1 MTAPLIASVTSEALT
16 ALRVEQRAKLRYAWD
31 LFARESQKPPP
42 GDWITWLYMAGRGAG
57 KTRTASEW
65 VRQRVNDGAQ
75 RIALLGRTPA
85 DVRDVMVEGDSGLLN
100 VFPPPERPNYEP
112 SNRRIVFHTGAVGHV
127 YSSEQPDHL
136 RGPQHDTAWC
146 DELATFKG
154 RDAWDN
160 LQLGLR
166 LGTPRQIVTTTP
178 KPVAAMR
185 ELVGNPNTVL
195 TRDTSYANRANLA
208 PAFFDQ
214 VIQMYEGTSRG
225 QQEIEGMLLDSLPG
239 ALWTREMIRYRK
251 ETPKLPLTRVI
262 GVDPSIG
269 DGETSDEC
277 GIVGVGL
284 ADDGKLDVLGDWSVR
299 ASPLKWAERVVKA
312 YHEIE
317 ADYIV
322 IERNSGGRLL
332 LKANIDSVE
341 AGLPIRTVWAKEA
354 KEMRA
359 SNPALKYELG
369 QVYHAKPMPE
379 LEDQL
384 CTWIPWR
391 GAVTRQ
397 TGRAGV
403 GRPISYPAAIPNRYG
418 GAMKAFKL
426 GCGLILFGMV
436 GVPVLLLIIVIILMA
451 LGVETG

>member
-1 MTAPLIASVTSEALT
+1 MMTSPKDKAAPLIASLTPEALA
-16 ALRVEQRAKLRYAWD
+16 ALSEHRAGMLRYAWD

-65 VRQRVNDGAQ
+65 IRQRVYDGAQ
-75 RIALLGRTPA
+75 RIALVGRTPA
-85 DVRDVMVEGDSGLLN
+85 DVRDVMIEGDSGLLN
-100 VFPPPERPNYEP
+100 VFPPHERPKHEP
-112 SNRRIVFHTGAVGHV
+112 SNRRIVFHTGGVGHV
-127 YSSEQPDHL
+127 YSSEQSDHL

-146 DELATFKG
+146 DELATFKS

-160 LQLGLR
+160 LQMGLR
-166 LGTPRQIVTTTP
+166 LRSPRQIVTTTP
-178 KPVAAMR
+178 RPVSALR
-185 ELVGNPNTVL
+185 ELAGNPHTVL

-208 PAFFDQ
+208 PAFFAQ
-214 VIQMYEGTSRG
+214 VIQMYEGTARG
-225 QQEIEGMLLDSLPG
+225 QQEIMGMLLDSLPG
-239 ALWTREMIRYRK
+239 ALWTRDMIRCR
-251 ETPKLPLTRVI
+251 ETPPTTRRCI
-262 GVDPSIG
+262 GVDPSLG

-299 ASPLKWAERVVKA
+299 ASPLKWARQVVRA

-322 IERNSGGRLL
+322 IERNAGGRAL

-341 AGLPIRTVWAKEA
+341 AGLPIRDVWAKEA

-384 CTWIPWR
+384 CTWIPGEGPSPDRLDALVWAIR
-391 GAVTRQ
+391 
-397 TGRAGV
+397 
-403 GRPISYPAAIPNRYG
+403 SLAAPQ
-418 GAMKAFKL
+418 FK
-426 GCGLILFGMV
+426 MSME
-436 GVPVLLLIIVIILMA
+436 VL
-451 LGVETG
+451 

>member
-1 MTAPLIASVTSEALT
+1 MGETSPLIADLTSEALA
-16 ALRVEQRAKLRYAWD
+16 ALPERRRGMLRYTWG

-65 VRQRVNDGAQ
+65 MRQRVNDGAQ
-75 RIALLGRTPA
+75 RIALVGRTPA
-85 DVRDVMVEGDSGLLN
+85 DVRDVMIEGDSGLLN
-100 VFPPPERPNYEP
+100 VFPPHERPKYEP
-112 SNRRIVFHTGAVGHV
+112 SIRRIVFHTGAVGHV

-178 KPVAAMR
+178 RPVAAMR
-185 ELVGNPNTVL
+185 ELVGNPHTVL

-214 VIQMYEGTSRG
+214 VIQMYEGTGRG
-225 QQEIEGMLLDSLPG
+225 QQEIMGMLLDSLPG
-239 ALWTREMIRYRK
+239 ALWTRDMIRHLGEK
-251 ETPKLPLTRVI
+251 DKDGMPLAPEKLPALTRKVI
-262 GVDPSIG
+262 GVDPSLG

-277 GIVGVGL
+277 GIVGVAL
-284 ADDGKLDVLGDWSVR
+284 AEDKKLYVLGDWSVR
-299 ASPLKWAERVVKA
+299 ASPLKWARRVVDA
-312 YHEIE
+312 YHEIK
-317 ADYIV
+317 ADYIL
-322 IERNSGGRLL
+322 IERNAGGRAL

-341 AGLPIRTVWAKEA
+341 AGLPIRAVWAKET

-369 QVYHAKPMPE
+369 EVYHAKPLPE

-384 CTWIPWR
+384 CTWIPGEGPSPDRLDALVW
-391 GAVTRQ
+391 AVRSLSTPQYR
-397 TGRAGV
+397 
-403 GRPISYPAAIPNRYG
+403 I
-418 GAMKAFKL
+418 AME
-426 GCGLILFGMV
+426 
-436 GVPVLLLIIVIILMA
+436 VL
-451 LGVETG
+451 

>member
-1 MTAPLIASVTSEALT
+1 MSLPPIASLTPEALA
-16 ALRVEQRAKLRYAWD
+16 ALPKERRAMLRYAWD

-65 VRQRVNDGAQ
+65 IRQRVYEGAQ
-75 RIALLGRTPA
+75 RIALVGRTPA
-85 DVRDVMVEGDSGLLN
+85 DVRDVMIEGDSGLLS
-100 VFPPPERPNYEP
+100 VFPPHERPKHEP
-112 SNRRIVFHTGAVGHV
+112 SIRRIAFHTGAVGHV

-146 DELATFKG
+146 DELATFKTRG
-154 RDAWDN
+154 AWDN

-166 LGTPRQIVTTTP
+166 LRSPRQIVTTTP
-178 KPVAAMR
+178 RPVSALR
-185 ELVGNPNTVL
+185 ELVDNPHAVL

-208 PAFFDQ
+208 PAFFAQ
-214 VIQMYEGTSRG
+214 VIQLYEGTARG
-225 QQEIEGMLLDSLPG
+225 QQEIMGMLLDSLPG
-239 ALWTREMIRYRK
+239 ALWTRDMIRFR
-251 ETPKLPLTRVI
+251 ETPPLTRKVI

-277 GIVGVGL
+277 GIVGVGQ
-284 ADDGKLDVLGDWSVR
+284 ADDGKLDVLGDWSIR
-299 ASPLKWAERVVKA
+299 ASPLKWARQLVKA

-322 IERNSGGRLL
+322 IERNAGGRAL

-354 KEMRA
+354 KEHRA
-359 SNPALKYELG
+359 SNVALKYELG
-369 QVYHAKPMPE
+369 QVYHAKPMPK

-384 CTWIPWR
+384 CTWIPGDGPSPDRLDALVW
-391 GAVTRQ
+391 AVRSLS
-397 TGRAGV
+397 
-403 GRPISYPAAIPNRYG
+403 RPEIRYR
-418 GAMKAFKL
+418 ME
-426 GCGLILFGMV
+426 
-436 GVPVLLLIIVIILMA
+436 VLS
-451 LGVETG
+451 

>member
-1 MTAPLIASVTSEALT
+1 MSIPPIASLTPEALA
-16 ALRVEQRAKLRYAWD
+16 ALPKERKAMLRYAWD

-65 VRQRVNDGAQ
+65 IRQRVYEGAQ
-75 RIALLGRTPA
+75 RIALVGRTPA
-85 DVRDVMVEGDSGLLN
+85 DVRDVMIEGGSGLLS
-100 VFPPPERPNYEP
+100 VFPPHERPKYEP
-112 SNRRIVFHTGAVGHV
+112 SIRRIVFHTGGVGHV

-146 DELATFKG
+146 DELATFKA

-160 LQLGLR
+160 LQMGLR

-178 KPVAAMR
+178 RPVAAMR

-214 VIQMYEGTSRG
+214 VIQMYEGTGRG
-225 QQEIEGMLLDSLPG
+225 QQEIMGLLLDSLPG
-239 ALWTREMIRYRK
+239 ALWTRAMIRHLGEK
-251 ETPKLPLTRVI
+251 DSDGLPLAPSKLPALTRKVI

-277 GIVGVGL
+277 GIVGVGQG
-284 ADDGKLDVLGDWSVR
+284 DDGKLYVLGDWSVR
-299 ASPLKWAERVVKA
+299 ASPLKWARQVVRA
-312 YHEIE
+312 YHEIK
-317 ADYIV
+317 ADYIL
-322 IERNSGGRLL
+322 IERNAGGRGLL
-332 LKANIDSVE
+332 RANINSVE
-341 AGLPIRTVWAKEA
+341 PGLPIRSVWAKET

-369 QVYHAKPMPE
+369 EVYHAKPMPK

-384 CTWIPWR
+384 CTWIPGDGPSPDRLDALVW
-391 GAVTRQ
+391 AVRSLS
-397 TGRAGV
+397 
-403 GRPISYPAAIPNRYG
+403 RPEMR
-418 GAMKAFKL
+418 FKMEML
-426 GCGLILFGMV
+426 S
-436 GVPVLLLIIVIILMA
+436 
-451 LGVETG
+451 

>member
-1 MTAPLIASVTSEALT
+1 MMPSPKDKAAPSIADLAPEAL
-16 ALRVEQRAKLRYAWD
+16 AGMPERRRGMLRYAWD
-31 LFARESQKPPP
+31 LYARESQRPPA

-65 VRQRVNDGAQ
+65 CRQRVNDGAQ
-75 RIALLGRTPA
+75 RLALVGRTPA
-85 DVRDVMVEGDSGLLN
+85 DVRDVMIEGDSGLLN
-100 VFPPPERPNYEP
+100 VFPPHERPKYEP
-112 SNRRIVFHTGAVGHV
+112 SIRRIVFHTGAVGHV

-146 DELATFKG
+146 DELATFKS

-166 LGTPRQIVTTTP
+166 LGAPRQIVTTTP
-178 KPVAAMR
+178 RPVSALR
-185 ELVGNPNTVL
+185 ELVGNPHTVL

-208 PAFFDQ
+208 PAFFAQ
-214 VIQMYEGTSRG
+214 VIQMYKGTSRG

-239 ALWTREMIRYRK
+239 ALWTREMIHYR
-251 ETPKLPLTRVI
+251 ETPPTTRRVI

-269 DGETSDEC
+269 DGETSNEC

-299 ASPLKWAERVVKA
+299 ALPLKWAQRVIEA

-322 IERNSGGRLL
+322 IERNVGGRAL
-332 LKANIDSVE
+332 LKANFDSVE

-359 SNPALKYELG
+359 SNPALLYELG
-369 QVYHAKPMPE
+369 KVYHAKPMQE
-379 LEDQL
+379 LEDQM
-384 CTWIPWR
+384 CTWIPGEGSPDDRLDALVW
-391 GAVTRQ
+391 AVRSLTRPKY
-397 TGRAGV
+397 R
-403 GRPISYPAAIPNRYG
+403 IAAE
-418 GAMKAFKL
+418 
-426 GCGLILFGMV
+426 
-436 GVPVLLLIIVIILMA
+436 VLS
-451 LGVETG
+451 

>member
-1 MTAPLIASVTSEALT
+1 
-16 ALRVEQRAKLRYAWD
+16 
-31 LFARESQKPPP
+31 
-42 GDWITWLYMAGRGAG
+42 MAGRGAG

-65 VRQRVNDGAQ
+65 IRQRVHDGAQ

-100 VFPPPERPNYEP
+100 VFPPHERPLHQP
-112 SNRRIVFHTGAVGHV
+112 SIRRIVFHTGAVGHV

-146 DELATFKG
+146 DELATFKT

-166 LGTPRQIVTTTP
+166 LRSPRQIVTTTP
-178 KPVAAMR
+178 RPVPAMR
-185 ELVGNPNTVL
+185 ELVANPNTVL
-195 TRDTSYANRANLA
+195 TRDTSYANRANL
-208 PAFFDQ
+208 PLAFFKQ
-214 VIQMYEGTSRG
+214 VISKYEGTGRG
-225 QQEIEGMLLDSLPG
+225 QQEIMGMLLDSLPG
-239 ALWTREMIRYRK
+239 ALWTRDMIRYR
-251 ETPKLPLTRVI
+251 ETPPTTRKVI

-299 ASPLKWAERVVKA
+299 ASPLKWARQAVRA

-322 IERNSGGRLL
+322 IERNAGGKAL
-332 LKANIDSVE
+332 LKMNLDSVE
-341 AGLPIRTVWAKEA
+341 AGLPIRAVWAKES

-384 CTWIPWR
+384 CTWIPGEGPSPDRLDALVW
-391 GAVTRQ
+391 AVRSLATPQYR
-397 TGRAGV
+397 
-403 GRPISYPAAIPNRYG
+403 I
-418 GAMKAFKL
+418 AME
-426 GCGLILFGMV
+426 
-436 GVPVLLLIIVIILMA
+436 VL
-451 LGVETG
+451 

>member
-1 MTAPLIASVTSEALT
+1 MIVAPLIASLTPEALA
-16 ALRVEQRAKLRYAWD
+16 ALPEHRVGMLRYAWD
-31 LFARESQKPPP
+31 LFARGSQKPPP
-42 GDWITWLYMAGRGAG
+42 GDWVTWLYMAGRGAG

-65 VRQRVNDGAQ
+65 IRQRVYDGAQ
-75 RIALLGRTPA
+75 RIALVGRTPA
-85 DVRDVMVEGDSGLLN
+85 DVRDVMIEGDSGLLN
-100 VFPPPERPNYEP
+100 VFPSHERPKHEP

-146 DELATFKG
+146 DELATFKR

-160 LQLGLR
+160 LQMGLR
-166 LGTPRQIVTTTP
+166 LRSPRQIVTTTP
-178 KPVAAMR
+178 RPVSALR
-185 ELVGNPNTVL
+185 ELVGNPHTVL

-208 PAFFDQ
+208 PAFFAQ
-214 VIQMYEGTSRG
+214 VIQMYEGTGRG
-225 QQEIEGMLLDSLPG
+225 QQEIMGMLLDSLPG
-239 ALWTREMIRYRK
+239 ALWTRDMIRYR
-251 ETPKLPLTRVI
+251 ETPPTTRRCI
-262 GVDPSIG
+262 SVDPSLG

-299 ASPLKWAERVVKA
+299 ALPLKWARQVVRA

-317 ADYIV
+317 ADYIL
-322 IERNSGGRLL
+322 IERNAGGRAL

-341 AGLPIRTVWAKEA
+341 AGLPIRTVWAKET

-369 QVYHAKPMPE
+369 EVYHAKPMPE

-384 CTWIPWR
+384 CTWIPGEGPSPDRLDALVW
-391 GAVTRQ
+391 AVRSLTTPQYR
-397 TGRAGV
+397 
-403 GRPISYPAAIPNRYG
+403 I
-418 GAMKAFKL
+418 AME
-426 GCGLILFGMV
+426 
-436 GVPVLLLIIVIILMA
+436 VL
-451 LGVETG
+451 